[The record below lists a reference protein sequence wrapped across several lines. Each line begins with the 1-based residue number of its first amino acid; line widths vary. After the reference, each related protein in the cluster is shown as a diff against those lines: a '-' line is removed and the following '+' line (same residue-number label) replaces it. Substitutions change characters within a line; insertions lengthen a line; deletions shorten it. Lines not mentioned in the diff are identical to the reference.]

1 MKNGNV
7 SCLVA
12 ALLSA
17 GLLPAALAQGPHKAP
32 LTEGT
37 IKATASTDLAALFQR
52 QMPLIEERRS
62 NWLAR
67 AEAAT
72 PKLLRTPKQPVGL
85 VKVEKDA
92 ACFQGW
98 KTVACGQPESVCNT
112 PMKPGDT
119 FILDF
124 GEHLAGQF
132 VFSLR
137 AFEIPVDAPV
147 RLGLIFGEVPAEVV
161 EPFDPYTNGLTRS
174 WLQDEVVNFDDVPQT
189 VTLPRRYAFRYVKV
203 TVVSCSTHGRF
214 GFSELH
220 ALGVSSA
227 DETKLL
233 PFTPRN
239 ADEEALDRV
248 ARRTLRD
255 CMQTVFEDGPK
266 RDRRLWL
273 GDLRLQALANY
284 ATYRNY
290 DLVKRSLYILAGT
303 ASKEGLV
310 GTCSFERP
318 QPTRGGNSILDYTA
332 LFAPTVLEYLE
343 ASGDRATAEDLWPLV
358 LKQLDFT
365 LEPVNRDGLL
375 ITPKSWW
382 CFIDWHRTLDKQAP
396 EHAIVLFG
404 LKATQRLA
412 AQLGRADEVRF
423 ISDLVP
429 RMEEAARKSLWDES
443 AGLFVSGPKR
453 EVSWASQAWMVL
465 AGVPSPEQAKRAMT
479 GVLHH
484 ATAEKPVTPYMHH
497 YVVEA
502 LLAAGLREEAA
513 HHMQSYWGEM
523 VRKGADTFWEVY
535 VSGDD
540 RLSPYGSHLMNSYC
554 HAWSCTPTYLLRR
567 EGLAGPE
574 RKPDPTPG
582 TASLLPEHRP
592 VDRK

>member
-1 MKNGNV
+1 MKRMLIFG
-7 SCLVA
+7 L
-12 ALLSA
+12 ALLA
-17 GLLPAALAQGPHKAP
+17 GVVARGQGPHKAP
-32 LTEGT
+32 LCEGT
-37 IKATASTDLAALFQR
+37 IKATVGVKPDLFAQ
-52 QMPLIEERRS
+52 QMKLIEERRAG
-62 NWLAR
+62 WLAK
-67 AEAAT
+67 AEAAK
-72 PKLLRTPKQPVGL
+72 PKLIHTAKQPVAL
-85 VKVEKDA
+85 IKVEKDA
-92 ACFQGW
+92 AGFQGW
-98 KTVACGQPESVCNT
+98 KTVNIGKPESICNK
-112 PMKPGDT
+112 PLKPGAS

-124 GEHLAGQF
+124 GEHMAGQF

-137 AFEIPVDAPV
+137 AFDIPVDAPV
-147 RLGLIFGEVPAEVV
+147 RLGLIFGEVPAEMI
-161 EPFDPYTNGLTRS
+161 EPFDPHVSGLARS
-174 WLQDEVVNFDDVPQT
+174 WMQDEVFNFDDVPQT

-203 TVVSCSTHGRF
+203 TVMACSTHGKF
-214 GFSELH
+214 GFSDLH
-220 ALGVSSA
+220 AEAVSSA
-227 DETKLL
+227 DESKLA

-239 ADEEALDRV
+239 ADEAALDRV
-248 ARRTLRD
+248 ARNTLRD

-303 ASKEGLV
+303 ASPEGLV

-358 LKQLDFT
+358 VKQLDFT
-365 LEPVNRDGLL
+365 LEPVNTEGLM

-404 LKATQRLA
+404 LKATQKLA
-412 AQLGRADEVRF
+412 AQIGKSDEVKF
-423 ISDLVP
+423 IGEMIP
-429 RMEEAARKSLWDES
+429 RMEAAARKNLWDET
-443 AGLFVSGPKR
+443 AGVFVSGPKR

-465 AGVPSPEQAKRAMT
+465 AGVPSAEQAKRAMT
-479 GVLHH
+479 GVIHST
-484 ATAEKPVTPYMHH
+484 TAEKPVTPYMHH

-502 LLAAGLREEAA
+502 LFAAGMRDEAT

-523 VRKGADTFWEVY
+523 VKKGADTFWEVY

-540 RLSPYGSHLMNSYC
+540 FLSPYKSHLMNSYC

-567 EGLAGPE
+567 EQQQ
-574 RKPDPTPG
+574 KPM
-582 TASLLPEHRP
+582 A
-592 VDRK
+592 K